1 LNSTTHFHPFSKP
14 VQDHWTKHPGGYVG
28 NEHGGNTPQGYWH
41 SNLEGTNALGN
52 VTGKHATIAI
62 LSAIVANT
70 VLAKAASKQ
79 NWWNALDEAGWWTGY
94 GMVLG
99 GIFPATRG
107 IDDDNPAL
115 LAAGGALIG
124 LGIAF
129 IGPNFVHRY
138 Y

>member
-1 LNSTTHFHPFSKP
+1 
-14 VQDHWTKHPGGYVG
+14 
-28 NEHGGNTPQGYWH
+28 
-41 SNLEGTNALGN
+41 
-52 VTGKHATIAI
+52 
-62 LSAIVANT
+62 
-70 VLAKAASKQ
+70 
-79 NWWNALDEAGWWTGY
+79 
-94 GMVLG
+94 MVLG